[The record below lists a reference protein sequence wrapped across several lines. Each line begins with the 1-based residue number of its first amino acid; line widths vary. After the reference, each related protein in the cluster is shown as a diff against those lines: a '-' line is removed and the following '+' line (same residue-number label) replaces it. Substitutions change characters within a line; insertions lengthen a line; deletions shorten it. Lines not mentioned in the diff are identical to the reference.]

1 MHNLIVDPLI
11 RVRTVDGRTE
21 AASLPEVYAALI
33 ADRVAAFPALRPHQR
48 HAWHAFLAQLGAIAL
63 HRAGDEVSP
72 KTPAAWRTRLRAL
85 TATFDRDEPWQLIVE
100 DPTRPAFMQCPAPAG
115 LQAFRNRR
123 EAPDDLDLPITARN
137 HDLKR
142 SAAVRSAPDDWVFAL
157 INVQTMAGFLG
168 GGNYGIARMNGGFSS
183 RPCLGLAPA
192 GGGPGAHLAHDL
204 RRMLAA
210 RGDLLDRYPFE
221 PDHGLALLWLH
232 PWDGEQALGL
242 PSLDPYCIEIC
253 RRIRLQ
259 AAGTGVVARTA
270 LSRQPRIDA
279 KALRGDVGD
288 FWTPVRVDDD
298 GTRAFSVSAA
308 GFPFDRVVA
317 LLLDFRQPSATA
329 VDPAESPYW
338 RLVARGLA
346 RGQGKTQGYHER
358 TDIVLAAE
366 TVEALRGGRRRSGLA
381 ALADAQL
388 EEVSEV
394 VMALRYGVAVACS
407 GGGAPDLLRA
417 AHRTRAYARRLR
429 ATADT
434 RFFPALEARF
444 LAGDR
449 PAAAGL
455 RLKFAQGL
463 VCAAQRL
470 LDEASASVSCS
481 GIYRLRARAQAAR
494 AFRRR
499 LRRPES
505 VFSDQPEIWTSRET
519 PARAAEDG
527 DPLSRRLDV
536 AGLARAVAAL
546 APDVVVALRRRP
558 RVGAAEAASWGL
570 RALLHASTRPAD
582 AGAWALLIHAI
593 AILTPGRRAPATFT
607 AHDPARSFG
616 AALFESGV
624 SELRL
629 ARLLTAPV
637 TARHDVIAG
646 VCRRLRATKQNR
658 FDLRSLARFIL
669 DGDDEATH
677 RISLD
682 YYGAAGVA
690 QLRPQESA
698 SDG

>member
-1 MHNLIVDPLI
+1 MHNLVVDPLI

-21 AASLPEVYAALI
+21 AASLPEVYAASI

-63 HRAGDEVSP
+63 HRAGDEVP
-72 KTPAAWRTRLRAL
+72 PTTPGAWRTRLRAL

-115 LQAFRNRR
+115 LQAYRNHR
-123 EAPDDLDLPITARN
+123 ETPDDLDLPITARN

-142 SAAVRSAPDDWVFAL
+142 SAAVRSAPDDWVFTL
-157 INVQTMAGFLG
+157 INVQTMAGFVG
-168 GGNYGIARMNGGFSS
+168 GGNYGVARMNGGFSS

-192 GGGPGAHLAHDL
+192 GGGPGTHLAHDL

-221 PDHGLALLWLH
+221 PDQGLALLWLH
-232 PWDGEQALGL
+232 PWNGEQSLGL
-242 PSLDPYCIEIC
+242 ASLDPYCIEIC

-259 AAGTGVVARTA
+259 AAGTGLVARTA
-270 LSRQPRIDA
+270 LSRQPRIAA

-288 FWTPVRVDDD
+288 FWTPVRVEED
-298 GTRAFSVSAA
+298 GSQAFSVSAA

-317 LLLDFRQPSATA
+317 LLFDFRQPSATA
-329 VDPAESPYW
+329 VDPAESPHW
-338 RLVARGLA
+338 RLVARGMA
-346 RGQGKTQGYHER
+346 GGRGKTQGYHER

-366 TVEALRGGRRRSGLA
+366 TVEALRGGARRGDLT
-381 ALADAQL
+381 ALAEAQI

-394 VMALRYGVAVACS
+394 VMALRYSVAVACS
-407 GGGAPDLLRA
+407 GGGAPDIRRVADRA
-417 AHRTRAYARRLR
+417 RAYERRLR
-429 ATADT
+429 AAVDS

-444 LAGDR
+444 LAGER

-455 RLKFAQGL
+455 RLKFVQGI
-463 VCAAQRL
+463 VCTAQRL

-481 GIYRLRARAQAAR
+481 GIYRLRARTQAAR

-505 VFSDQPEIWTSRET
+505 VFSDQPELWTSRET
-519 PARAAEDG
+519 PARAAEEG

-546 APDVVVALRRRP
+546 APEVVAALRRRP
-558 RVGAAEAASWGL
+558 LVGAAEEASWVL
-570 RALLHASTRPAD
+570 RSLLHGSTRPAD
-582 AGAWALLIHAI
+582 AGAWGLLIQVI
-593 AILTPGRRAPATFT
+593 AILTPGRRTPPAFT

-616 AALFESGV
+616 AALSDAGV

-637 TARHDVIAG
+637 AGRHDLVASA
-646 VCRRLRATKQNR
+646 CRRLRATRQNR
-658 FDLRSLARFIL
+658 FDLRSLARFVL
-669 DGDDEATH
+669 DGDDAAAH

-690 QLRPQESA
+690 RLRPQESA